1 MSRMTLAEKPNTLIG
16 AVHLPRVEKPSE
28 PLEYLELSGTDRR
41 IPVYDIRS
49 VESHE
54 AIAEQIAD
62 GAQMALFG
70 GVWGGFK
77 GVKRGVQNEGFFM
90 RVKPGRPKE
99 AKVAMMV
106 PPSDATQL
114 VDWSLVHP
122 EFQYLRD
129 YERFRDLWSA
139 NEAYLHIIAPIKP
152 SLRTLPEIFET
163 TPEDFRS
170 RYPNLDP
177 VSAST
182 ACFFWR
188 EDPYLKHFTALV
200 KRLSHATVYIGVSS
214 LNRHKEKPPYLYGEL
229 VDQIKDGR
237 TNPAT
242 IHLIV
247 RDSIYERHEAF
258 GSHTQLR
265 LPLKGETPTLKVIRI
280 GTLSLEGFEDRT
292 GLPTETV
299 PGAEDVRKNPGIN
312 VDGQLTDMSE
322 EIKENWRRQKTKVF
336 FRD

>member
-1 MSRMTLAEKPNTLIG
+1 MTLIEKSPTLVG
-16 AVHLPRVEKPSE
+16 AVHFPRVEKPSG
-28 PLEYLELSGTDRR
+28 PLEYLELSGTGRR

-49 VESHE
+49 VENHE

-77 GVKRGVQNEGFFM
+77 GVKRGAQNEGFFT

-99 AKVAMMV
+99 AKVAMMI
-106 PPSDATQL
+106 PPSDAIQL
-114 VDWSLVHP
+114 VDWPSVHP
-122 EFQYLRD
+122 EFQHLGD
-129 YERFRDLWSA
+129 HERFRDLWST
-139 NEAYLHIIAPIKP
+139 NEAYLHVIAPIRP

-177 VSAST
+177 LNVST

-188 EDPYLKHFTALV
+188 EDPYLRHFATLV
-200 KRLSHATVYIGVSS
+200 KRLSHAAVHIGVSS
-214 LNRHKEKPPYLYGEL
+214 LNRHKERPPYLYEEL
-229 VDQIKDGR
+229 VDQIRDGR
-237 TNPAT
+237 TDPAT

-247 RDSIYERHEAF
+247 RDSIYERYEAF

-265 LPLKGETPTLKVIRI
+265 LPLRGETPALKVIRI
-280 GTLSLEGFEDRT
+280 GTLSPKGFEDKT
-292 GLPTETV
+292 GLPTEIMS
-299 PGAEDVRKNPGIN
+299 GAEDVRKNPGLN
-312 VDGQLTDMSE
+312 VDDQLQDMSG
-322 EIKENWRRQKTKVF
+322 EIKESWRRQRTKVF

>member
-1 MSRMTLAEKPNTLIG
+1 MAFIENPTKSFIDMVHLSRAEKPSG
-16 AVHLPRVEKPSE
+16 
-28 PLEYLELSGTDRR
+28 PLEYLDLSEAGRK

-49 VESHE
+49 VGSHE
-54 AIAEQIAD
+54 EIARQIAD

-106 PPSDATQL
+106 PPSDAIQL
-114 VDWSLVHP
+114 IDWSLVHP
-122 EFQYLRD
+122 KFRYLRD
-129 YERFRDLWSA
+129 YEKFRDLWSA
-139 NEAYLHIIAPIKP
+139 NEAYLHIIVPIKS
-152 SLRTLPEIFET
+152 SLRALPEIFET

-170 RYPNLDP
+170 RYPSLDP
-177 VSAST
+177 VNVST

-200 KRLSHATVYIGVSS
+200 KRLSHTTVYVGVSS
-214 LNRHKEKPPYLYGEL
+214 LNRHKEKPHYLYGEL
-229 VDQIKDGR
+229 VDQIKNGR
-237 TNPAT
+237 ANPVT

-247 RDSIYERHEAF
+247 RDSIYEKYEAF

-265 LPLKGETPTLKVIRI
+265 LPLNNETPKLKVIRI
-280 GTLSLEGFEDRT
+280 GTLSPEGFESKT
-292 GLPTETV
+292 GLSTEILS
-299 PGAEDVRKNPGIN
+299 GAEDVRRNPGVNI
-312 VDGQLTDMSE
+312 DDQLQDMSK
-322 EIKENWRRQKTKVF
+322 EIKENWRKQKAKVF